1 NGGSVPALRR
11 RRSRGANPTT
21 KGARYPRP
29 DPRGRCTPS
38 GSCSPGRSNYPSY
51 PSPPP
56 PPPPPPPPN
65 IAPTDAASAPLPP
78 PPPPPPPFPFPAA
91 FTTSF
96 RILCPDSKAAAVVGR
111 AGAALQAVR
120 RDTAA
125 WVAVHQLAP
134 GDDERVVETADDRRR
149 EPDGR
154 PPVVSPAQD
163 ALLLIHERIVDAE
176 LDGEPDDD
184 SYGGG
189 GGGRERERERGRVTT
204 RLVVPRMHVGCL
216 LGRGG
221 KIIEQM
227 RMETRTHIR
236 ILPRDQYTP
245 RCVSTAEEVVQIVGD
260 GSCVKKAVAIISD
273 RLKESMHRDR
283 GPFRGRMHSP
293 DGYFPP
299 EEELL
304 NNGIRL
310 SAAEEAELGSRYSAG
325 PDRVRNNFYDAEPSG
340 YAFNSDGNPPNNH
353 SETFPYEDLVFR
365 ILCPSNKAD
374 SFVGSSNGIMDML
387 RDDVG
392 VDVMVSDPVAG
403 SDERVIIITSKEG
416 PDDEL
421 FPAQEALLHI
431 QTHIVDLGPDK
442 DNIITTRL
450 LVPASEIDCLEGRDG
465 SLLDIQR
472 STSAN
477 IQILPKEDL
486 PLCALEADEL
496 VQIVGEIRAARNA
509 LVQVT
514 AKLRSYL
521 YRDICIP
528 NDMLQASISGLNQ
541 IGSLAG
547 RESNSPPKCS
557 PRGESKGAAL
567 YHHKQTAATSYHSKD
582 TRASAS
588 GSFEQE
594 GSNGDDE
601 GRQSSLKRFPV
612 PLVTRSTL
620 EVVIPKSAV
629 PNLMMR
635 SRSKL
640 AQISEISGATV
651 TLIDDRPDLT
661 EKIVQISGSPEQAD
675 RAQSLLQ
682 GFILSTQ
689 DDIPAG

>member
-1 NGGSVPALRR
+1 
-11 RRSRGANPTT
+11 
-21 KGARYPRP
+21 
-29 DPRGRCTPS
+29 
-38 GSCSPGRSNYPSY
+38 
-51 PSPPP
+51 
-56 PPPPPPPPN
+56 
-65 IAPTDAASAPLPP
+65 
-78 PPPPPPPFPFPAA
+78 
-91 FTTSF
+91 
-96 RILCPDSKAAAVVGR
+96 
-111 AGAALQAVR
+111 
-120 RDTAA
+120 
-125 WVAVHQLAP
+125 
-134 GDDERVVETADDRRR
+134 
-149 EPDGR
+149 
-154 PPVVSPAQD
+154 
-163 ALLLIHERIVDAE
+163 
-176 LDGEPDDD
+176 
-184 SYGGG
+184 
-189 GGGRERERERGRVTT
+189 
-204 RLVVPRMHVGCL
+204 MHVGCL

-283 GPFRGRMHSP
+283 
-293 DGYFPP
+293 
-299 EEELL
+299 EELL

-514 AKLRSYL
+514 GKLRSYL

-588 GSFEQE
+588 G
-594 GSNGDDE
+594 
-601 GRQSSLKRFPV
+601 LKRFPV